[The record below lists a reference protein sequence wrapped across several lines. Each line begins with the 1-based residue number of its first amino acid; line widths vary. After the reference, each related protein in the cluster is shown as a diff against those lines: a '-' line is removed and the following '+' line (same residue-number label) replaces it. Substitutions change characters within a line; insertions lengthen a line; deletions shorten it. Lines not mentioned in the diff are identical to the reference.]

1 MDISTIMLIL
11 NLAFFVVIIL
21 GFLLGLKGAKKSA
34 LSLAFFIGAILVTVL
49 ITPWITNALLQ
60 IQINY
65 EGEMMAIKDII
76 VTFLQN
82 NATVNELA
90 GSGSNVEAL
99 ILNMPQMIGN
109 LVTYM
114 LLLVIV
120 GIIFWIAYKITA
132 HFVFKKERQQEKEL
146 KAKNPLSKTA
156 PNNVSGTGNIT
167 YVRTPTIKKHRIA
180 GGFVGSLHALIFM
193 IAFLVP
199 VCGTASLINQYAYA
213 TEQPTTTAVVRTLDA
228 THEPSSS
235 TEEDTPAY
243 APSAKLFQENL
254 PPMLLEIVNAVDTS
268 IIGNICGIANT
279 NNIWYNSVAKCN
291 VNGKQIKLADEVNT
305 IVVVYDNVEFLS
317 TLDLKSV
324 DSLKGIN
331 FDKLRLA
338 VNKLTDSSILNSVAP
353 ELTSKYL
360 KWITDEDIS
369 SLDPTVQ
376 DMVSP
381 IREQLDQE
389 PNLKELVKEIAK
401 MFADEATTMDTI
413 KAELLN
419 LIDTAEIVINS
430 DLVNE
435 IVKDEMDLDNVVS
448 ILHAENNK
456 LMNSLIDQ
464 LYKSDF
470 VNLATLTALNY
481 GIDAIQTEMD
491 DMLKEDAVQIGK
503 IVLASAVSN
512 LDSSL
517 LKSTS
522 NFIFEFYL
530 NTVDCND
537 ITTYDDLINF
547 VETYGVTTV
556 NNASSVLNDLKNMNV
571 LKQFNVLSG
580 LVANFKQ
587 IVVETTENDDST
599 TTDHYLTEYVNL
611 DCFLNDEYSFTS
623 DCNYLSQL
631 ITNAKAITF
640 VEGEG
645 SSQKTVTLI
654 AKIINGEEEIVDL
667 LKSLTKDQLSSLITP
682 ASNITI
688 IKPAV
693 SKIIDEL
700 NKSISDAIGEVGEFL
715 PADID
720 LADHVDEIVDIIDD
734 AKEVLPIID
743 KIDAIDNDK
752 SLAENLKEQLTD
764 TEKDSV
770 ASLLNTLQE
779 NASEDGIF
787 KESYNT
793 IVETIKD
800 DSKTGLD
807 GLSAIVESHT
817 TTDGDTTTIDWQAII
832 DEYLKT
838 TA

>member
-1 MDISTIMLIL
+1 MNISTIMLIL
-11 NLAFFVVIIL
+11 NIAFFVVIVL

-34 LSLAFFIGAILVTVL
+34 LSLAFFIGAMLVTIL
-49 ITPWITNALLQ
+49 ITPWVTNALLQ
-60 IQINY
+60 IQIPY
-65 EGEMMAIKDII
+65 EGEAMAIKDVI

-82 NATVNELA
+82 NATVKDLA
-90 GSGSNVEAL
+90 GSGSNTEAL
-99 ILNMPQMIGN
+99 ILNMPQMLGN

-114 LLLVIV
+114 ILLIIV
-120 GIIFWIAYKITA
+120 GIVFWIAYKITA
-132 HFVFKKERQQEKEL
+132 HFIFKKERQEEKEH

-167 YVRTPTIKKHRIA
+167 YVRTSTTSKHRIA
-180 GGFVGSLHALIFM
+180 GGFIGGFHALLFM
-193 IAFLVP
+193 IAFLIP

-213 TEQPTTTAVVRTLDA
+213 TEQPTTTAIVRTLDA
-228 THEPSSS
+228 TQDPSTS
-235 TEEDTPAY
+235 TDEETHSY
-243 APSAKLFQENL
+243 TPSARLLQENL
-254 PPMLLEIVNAVDTS
+254 PTELLEIINAVDTS
-268 IIGNICGIANT
+268 IIGNLCGIANT

-291 VNGKQIKLADEVNT
+291 VNGQQIKLADEVNT
-305 IVVVYDNVEFLS
+305 VLVVYDNVEFLS

-331 FDKLRLA
+331 FGKLRLA
-338 VNKLTDSSILNSVAP
+338 VNKMTDSSILNSIAP
-353 ELTSKYL
+353 ELTNKYL

-369 SLDPTVQ
+369 SLDQSIQ
-376 DMVSP
+376 DMVQP
-381 IREQLDQE
+381 IRDQLDEE
-389 PNLKELVKEIAK
+389 PNLKELVQEIAK
-401 MFADEATTMDTI
+401 MFADESTTMSTI

-419 LIDTAEIVINS
+419 LVDIAEIVINS

-435 IVKDEMDLDNVVS
+435 IVKDEMDLDNVIA

-491 DMLKEDAVQIGK
+491 EKLKENAVQIGK

-530 NTVDCND
+530 NTVECND
-537 ITTYDDLINF
+537 VETIDDLINF
-547 VETYGVTTV
+547 IETYGVTTV

-599 TTDHYLTEYVNL
+599 TTDHYLSEYVNL

-623 DCNYLSQL
+623 DCNYLAQL

-645 SSQKTVTLI
+645 SSQKTITFI
-654 AKIINGEEEIVDL
+654 AKLINGEEDIVDL
-667 LKSLTKDQLSSLITP
+667 LKSLNKEQLSSLITP

-693 SKIIDEL
+693 SKIIEEL
-700 NKSISDAIGEVGEFL
+700 NKSISDSIGEVGEFL
-715 PADID
+715 PTDID
-720 LADHVDEIVDIIDD
+720 IADHVDEIVDIIDD
-734 AKEVLPIID
+734 AKDVLPIID
-743 KIDAIDNDK
+743 KIDALDNDK

-764 TEKDSV
+764 AEKDSV

-817 TTDGDTTTIDWQAII
+817 TTDGNTTTIDWQAII